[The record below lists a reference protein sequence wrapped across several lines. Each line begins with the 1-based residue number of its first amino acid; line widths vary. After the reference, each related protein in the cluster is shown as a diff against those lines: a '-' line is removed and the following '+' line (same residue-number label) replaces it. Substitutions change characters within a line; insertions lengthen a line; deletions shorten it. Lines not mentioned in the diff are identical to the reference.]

1 MDCNRVD
8 HLWVIVLF
16 LSAAWSLILM
26 ATITCE
32 WSIGEQV
39 KNSSTF
45 WMAWRQVHFQQISI
59 VGWTIPFI
67 QNVTPPPPPPQK
79 KQFFKLSN
87 QKEIPFKNKLL

>member
-1 MDCNRVD
+1 MDRNRVD
-8 HLWVIVLF
+8 HLWIIVLF
-16 LSAAWSLILM
+16 LSAVWSLILM
-26 ATITCE
+26 AAITCE

-67 QNVTPPPPPPQK
+67 QNVTPPQK
-79 KQFFKLSN
+79 QINFKA
-87 QKEIPFKNKLL
+87 IF